1 MDVVN
6 DLETEVLS
14 CRRVGLKA
22 SADGCLVVHKDP
34 DGFDVCVLLDPLSD
48 MVGGLEDAQQL
59 WVVDFNMTS
68 KALHGLCVWML
79 CMDCNHASTRGAA
92 SGLRSVGV

>member
-1 MDVVN
+1 M
-6 DLETEVLS
+6 LS

-34 DGFDVCVLLDPLSD
+34 DGFEACILLCPLSG
-48 MVGGLEDAQQL
+48 MVGGLQDAKQL
-59 WVVDFNMTS
+59 CVVDFNMS
-68 KALHGLCVWML
+68 SQAPHGLGVWML
-79 CMDCNHASTRGAA
+79 CMDCNRASTTVAV